1 MKLFNCAFEKWVLS
15 KSVSII
21 QYQLRDKLIYRLK
34 LKHLFQFIAEALRN
48 FHDLLFWASRNDF
61 NFDNTICLWWHALA
75 FKYKWNN
82 RKVFFYI
89 FLYLW
94 GEMCVWLHIQNLV
107 VIQLINQY
115 TRIVTAQFY
124 NIFQHG
130 KKITFVIL
138 LFFRISI

>member
-1 MKLFNCAFEKWVLS
+1 
-15 KSVSII
+15 
-21 QYQLRDKLIYRLK
+21 
-34 LKHLFQFIAEALRN
+34 
-48 FHDLLFWASRNDF
+48 
-61 NFDNTICLWWHALA
+61 
-75 FKYKWNN
+75 
-82 RKVFFYI
+82 
-89 FLYLW
+89 
-94 GEMCVWLHIQNLV
+94 MCVWLHIQNLV